1 MMLVAINPSAA
12 HTLIRYIHIFISIT
26 FLLFSVWTITRSVI
40 GLVKHKQYT
49 GFDKFLSY
57 GFIIALYAQL
67 IFGLLLFTNFGPL
80 SGNDLLGA
88 DSGARTASKRLWPI
102 EHIVMMF
109 FALLIATLG
118 LILISKTEVSREK
131 FKKGLIYFVISILII
146 AQSLCA
152 IYLF

>member
-1 MMLVAINPSAA
+1 MLVAINPSTL
-12 HTLIRYIHIFISIT
+12 HSLIRFIHIFISIA
-26 FLLFSVWTITRSVI
+26 FLLFSVWMLTRSVI

-49 GFDKFLSY
+49 GLDKFLSF
-57 GFIIALYAQL
+57 GFIITLYLQL
-67 IFGLLLFTNFGPL
+67 FFGLLLFTNFGPL
-80 SGNDLLGA
+80 SGHDLLGVDNGMHA
-88 DSGARTASKRLWPI
+88 ASKRLWPI

-118 LILISKTEVSREK
+118 LILVIKTEKSREK

-146 AQSLCA
+146 AQSLCT